1 MQTTTESTI
10 RPTSW
15 KWAAAIVVAL
25 CVGDWLFQMRPIARH
40 GDLERQRFVSAE
52 YAVDL
57 SLVPGPSAR
66 SRVVLTGQALR
77 GDYFARDAYNV
88 VLLGGS
94 TVFCK
99 LLDEEVTLGAQIS
112 DAIPPPIRDAIDL
125 RVAAAALPG
134 HRVEHSTENLSK
146 LFGDPDTRPDVVIG
160 KFGADDLGR
169 FFTTAPWPTGA
180 GPEGAH
186 ASRNG
191 PFAEPNRSVVFRHRQ
206 AASKQGHFIADLR
219 RVYQNHPKLDQ
230 LKRFLVPI
238 YRGHLETYER
248 NLNRLID
255 LAQSEGVGL
264 LLATQPLNFS
274 ANDRAGT
281 DQRARS
287 EKFWIAYSAKPEGFV
302 PSPTLI
308 AKLLGDFNDATRRIA
323 ATRGVPLVD
332 LASALA
338 NCSDCFYDQWHLTVS
353 GSGREGTMIAD
364 ALLREGLLVRRGTA
378 QR

>member
-1 MQTTTESTI
+1 MQETASPAGVEVRNWGGDIVS
-10 RPTSW
+10 RPKT
-15 KWAAAIVVAL
+15 VVK
-25 CVGDWLFQMRPIARH
+25 
-40 GDLERQRFVSAE
+40 
-52 YAVDL
+52 
-57 SLVPGPSAR
+57 AR
-66 SRVVLTGQALR
+66 SVDDIVTVMKNPDKYPAPVRAI
-77 GDYFARDAYNV
+77 
-88 VLLGGS
+88 GS
-94 TVFCK
+94 N
-99 LLDEEVTLGAQIS
+99 
-112 DAIPPPIRDAIDL
+112 
-125 RVAAAALPG
+125 
-134 HRVEHSTENLSK
+134 HSTTRCATADGGTIVEVGQMTDIIEIGEDFVTTQAGALYIDVARKLQEHNLQFFVNVELGNLTIGSACCGGTK
-146 LFGDPDTRPDVVIG
+146 DASMPDEFGPDV
-160 KFGADDLGR
+160 FDLGSGS
-169 FFTTAPWPTGA
+169 AYVGL
-180 GPEGAH
+180 EHLAH
-186 ASRNG
+186 PPRTLSETERGN
-191 PFAEPNRSVVFRHRQ
+191 PFVEPNRSVVFRHRQ

-281 DQRARS
+281 DQRSRS

-323 ATRGVPLVD
+323 ETRGVPLVD

-353 GSGREGTMIAD
+353 GAGREGTMIAD
-364 ALLREGLLVRRGTA
+364 ALLREGLLVRRGRT